1 MAIETEGLNIP
12 IAYSYDNAG
21 LKKAQAELSKFTS
34 TTSAGIVKS
43 RNSFDNIKNI
53 YNSVAD
59 GITKDNAKIVSSFNS
74 YQNAINNVTKAEK
87 NYKLASRNVGIA
99 RSNAMLKQMQANEF
113 LAKITAKPPTDE
125 AGRQAALVR
134 GEQLALSK
142 EKAVNQVD
150 TAKESKA
157 KALLSYKNA
166 VNNASTAL
174 NGLISKQISVN
185 DAIDKTNAS
194 VYEQSG
200 SLNVLSSTSEKVKSK
215 MAKLGDF
222 LTSHSKKV
230 DKASRS
236 YSGFKFGRFLVYF
249 NTLKA
254 AVRSTNKVLEASS
267 SWVENLNLLEVTFSG
282 TQAEAKKFVDTV
294 ADNFGL
300 DKNAIAQYVS
310 TFKQM
315 ANAMGQASEVGT
327 AMSEALTQVA
337 IDIASLRNVSIDT
350 AVSDL
355 SGAIAGQVK
364 PVRKYGFDITMYSID
379 ELMEEEGFGAIGRQL
394 SQADKQ
400 LARTILLI
408 RQSRDAWG
416 DLGKTINTYANQQ
429 KVADAQLKNLQ
440 RTLGN
445 LLIGTVQVGKTF
457 EDAKK
462 TAGIATQAL
471 WYFNGA
477 MMATVEILQLFIPEV
492 AQFNMDGATN
502 TVKQYADEM
511 EEAEEAT
518 NGMLASFDKFD
529 VLSEQSGGKGS
540 SSASSMLNAK
550 LIEEYNSYLEESKAL
565 YGDINQYAKEIKETI
580 LMWVFP
586 SFDGGDFG
594 EFIKQFGGDGNK
606 IIGAMNQDLGE
617 LVKLM
622 DNIVETIKNLKP
634 VLDVILDILSFM
646 SSAILQL
653 SNNLGDK
660 GITGVTY
667 SLLGVVLLFKGLKLT
682 ASIGTLITKLASL
695 TPAVKTFETSMVG
708 LTGTMTKF
716 QMATTLAAGAIGG
729 IMLWQLIETITKGA
743 PELRLMI
750 GLAFALAGAFM
761 AVALALKAITGGL
774 AVALTAAALV
784 GGIAAVT
791 SSIVEMN
798 KATSTPSHA
807 AGGYQTGG
815 LFFAGELGSEW
826 VGRQGNTSTIVNDKQ
841 MSDIM
846 MEAVANGVV
855 VGNQAGG
862 NTATNDKPINVY
874 VGATKLF
881 EITRD
886 TARRQ
891 GIDFVKVR

>member
-1 MAIETEGLNIP
+1 
-12 IAYSYDNAG
+12 
-21 LKKAQAELSKFTS
+21 
-34 TTSAGIVKS
+34 
-43 RNSFDNIKNI
+43 
-53 YNSVAD
+53 
-59 GITKDNAKIVSSFNS
+59 
-74 YQNAINNVTKAEK
+74 
-87 NYKLASRNVGIA
+87 
-99 RSNAMLKQMQANEF
+99 MLWGKH
-113 LAKITAKPPTDE
+113 P
-125 AGRQAALVR
+125 
-134 GEQLALSK
+134 
-142 EKAVNQVD
+142 
-150 TAKESKA
+150 
-157 KALLSYKNA
+157 
-166 VNNASTAL
+166 
-174 NGLISKQISVN
+174 
-185 DAIDKTNAS
+185 
-194 VYEQSG
+194 
-200 SLNVLSSTSEKVKSK
+200 
-215 MAKLGDF
+215 
-222 LTSHSKKV
+222 
-230 DKASRS
+230 
-236 YSGFKFGRFLVYF
+236 
-249 NTLKA
+249 
-254 AVRSTNKVLEASS
+254 
-267 SWVENLNLLEVTFSG
+267 
-282 TQAEAKKFVDTV
+282 
-294 ADNFGL
+294 
-300 DKNAIAQYVS
+300 
-310 TFKQM
+310 
-315 ANAMGQASEVGT
+315 EVGT

-634 VLDVILDILSFM
+634 VLDVVLDILSFM

-660 GITGVTY
+660 GITGVT
-667 SLLGVVLLFKGLKLT
+667 SLFWV
-682 ASIGTLITKLASL
+682 
-695 TPAVKTFETSMVG
+695 
-708 LTGTMTKF
+708 
-716 QMATTLAAGAIGG
+716 
-729 IMLWQLIETITKGA
+729 
-743 PELRLMI
+743 
-750 GLAFALAGAFM
+750 
-761 AVALALKAITGGL
+761 
-774 AVALTAAALV
+774 
-784 GGIAAVT
+784 
-791 SSIVEMN
+791 SSYC
-798 KATSTPSHA
+798 S
-807 AGGYQTGG
+807 
-815 LFFAGELGSEW
+815 
-826 VGRQGNTSTIVNDKQ
+826 
-841 MSDIM
+841 
-846 MEAVANGVV
+846 
-855 VGNQAGG
+855 
-862 NTATNDKPINVY
+862 
-874 VGATKLF
+874 
-881 EITRD
+881 
-886 TARRQ
+886 
-891 GIDFVKVR
+891 KV